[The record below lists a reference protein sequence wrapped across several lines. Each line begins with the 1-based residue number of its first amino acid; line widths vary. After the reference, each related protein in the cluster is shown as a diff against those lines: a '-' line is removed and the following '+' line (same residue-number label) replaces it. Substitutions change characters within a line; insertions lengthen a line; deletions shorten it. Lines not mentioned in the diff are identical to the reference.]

1 MPTKKQL
8 QASQLYADLMGEIK
22 IRIAAI
28 DAGTT
33 ASLPHPPAIVR
44 EHCFLQI
51 RFICELVALGCLVAH
66 GDIKATQTGRL
77 RKQWA
82 ADKIMDEL
90 TALHPDFYP
99 VPIKRERT
107 DFGFAVEHTA
117 SPLPKTE
124 LIKLYGKCG
133 GVLHR
138 GSLKTLLSQKAP
150 IQIHYPDIT
159 AIAQKFVD
167 LLSSHLVMM
176 QGGEMIFLCTLRNI
190 NDNGKVQVAIAE
202 TKTLLEPP
210 KPARGRDRAHEAG

>member
-8 QASQLYADLMGEIK
+8 QALQLYADLMGEIK
-22 IRIAAI
+22 IRIATI

-33 ASLPHPPAIVR
+33 ASLPLPPAIVR

-66 GDIKATQTGRL
+66 GDIKATQAGRI

-82 ADKIMDEL
+82 ADKIMDDL

-99 VPIKRERT
+99 VPIKSKRT
-107 DFGFAVEHTA
+107 DFGFAVKHTA
-117 SPLPKTE
+117 SPLPKAE

-133 GVLHR
+133 SVLHR
-138 GSLKTLLSQKAP
+138 GSLKNLLSPKAP

-159 AIAQKFVD
+159 AMAQKFVD
-167 LLSSHLVMM
+167 LLSSHLVIM
-176 QGGEMIFLCTLRNI
+176 QGGEMIFICTLHNV
-190 NDNGKVQVAIAE
+190 DDSGKVQVAIAE
-202 TKTLLEPP
+202 TETLLEPP
-210 KPARGRDRAHEAG
+210 KPARRRGRAHEAE

>member
-8 QASQLYADLMGEIK
+8 QASQLYAALMGEIK

-28 DAGTT
+28 NAGTT

-44 EHCFLQI
+44 EHCFHQI

-66 GDIKATQTGRL
+66 GDIKATQAGRI

-90 TALHPDFYP
+90 TALHPNFYP

-167 LLSSHLVMM
+167 LLSSHLVEM
-176 QGGEMIFLCTLRNI
+176 QGGKMVFFCTLRNVD
-190 NDNGKVQVAIAE
+190 DNGKVQVAIAE
-202 TKTLLEPP
+202 KTAPPEPP
-210 KPARGRDRAHEAG
+210 KPARRRRAHEAG